1 MNHSDIFEEYA
12 KIALAEGL
20 IQDRKENHLEKNLD
34 VKKERKFTSRKDL
47 DNFKELYD
55 EKLYNLKPEQ
65 EYKYKENISE
75 SAHKKTQNLI
85 PSYGDNGIVE
95 NLNEAHEIILEKVQK
110 TPNATLLQ
118 FVKAENELLTELIRI
133 ADYLELNNETS
144 LVKIADTCINQLD
157 AKVKSKK
164 KNIKKSSYDV
174 VITKKAAAPAAAA
187 ALGPAAIV
195 GLGLAGAAAI
205 YGIIYAYNNISI
217 DRGTIQNFDSA
228 KKELTEVLN
237 SNESSSLEQSVR
249 TAISRLED
257 LKAKFINHNNTT
269 LKDKTFMT
277 EEELDKYKETNEFK
291 KALEDLK
298 ELNKLVSVSRQQF
311 KVLVQQLYAL
321 HESSDYYESDAG
333 RFSSK
338 WWSNLGRDVGKIF
351 NTSGPKDAALALENV
366 CNSLNKF
373 LVNQSS
379 QLKSGEQ
386 KAKENVIED
395 TGSKNLLDNV
405 TNVVTNKAKDLFNTD
420 SNKGT
425 EDNSKSPAFDFS
437 FMNKK

>member
-20 IQDRKENHLEKNLD
+20 IQDRKENHLEKKLD

-47 DNFKELYD
+47 DNFKGLYD

-85 PSYGDNGIVE
+85 PSYGENGIVE

-157 AKVKSKK
+157 VKVKSKK

-174 VITKKAAAPAAAA
+174 VITKKAI
-187 ALGPAAIV
+187 GPAAVV
-195 GLGLAGAAAI
+195 GLGLAGVAAV

-217 DRGTIQNFDSA
+217 DRGTIQNFDAA

-237 SNESSSLEQSVR
+237 DHESSSLEESIR
-249 TAISRLED
+249 IALSRLED
-257 LKAKFINHNNTT
+257 LKAKFINHNNAT

-321 HESSDYYESDAG
+321 HESSDYYESDNAE

-338 WWSNLGRDVGKIF
+338 WWHNLGRDVGKVF

-386 KAKENVIED
+386 KAKENVIQD

-405 TNVVTNKAKDLFNTD
+405 TDVVTNKAKDLTD
-420 SNKGT
+420 SNKGA
-425 EDNSKSPAFDFS
+425 EDNSKSPGFDFS

>member
-20 IQDRKENHLEKNLD
+20 IQDRKENHLEKKLD

-47 DNFKELYD
+47 DNFKGLYD

-85 PSYGDNGIVE
+85 PSYGENGIVE

-157 AKVKSKK
+157 VKVKSKK

-174 VITKKAAAPAAAA
+174 VITKKAI
-187 ALGPAAIV
+187 GPAAVV
-195 GLGLAGAAAI
+195 GLGLAGVAAV

-217 DRGTIQNFDSA
+217 DRGTIQNFDAA

-237 SNESSSLEQSVR
+237 DHESSSLEESIR
-249 TAISRLED
+249 IALSRLED

-321 HESSDYYESDAG
+321 HESSDYYESDNAE

-338 WWSNLGRDVGKIF
+338 WWHNLGRDVGKVF

-386 KAKENVIED
+386 KAKENVIQD

-405 TNVVTNKAKDLFNTD
+405 TDVVTNKAKDLTD
-420 SNKGT
+420 SNKGA
-425 EDNSKSPAFDFS
+425 EDNSKSPGFDFS